1 MAVIFSRRFFQA
13 GTLAALLFII
23 ISACGSSSAY
33 ADNGGVLW
41 KQRGA
46 EIASHEPPKEP
57 SLVPVVISAMAGSVL
72 GIEVAVVGIGVAT
85 GTTTSWWVLG
95 TGGAVIGAVGGYL
108 AGDYFFNPKPETK
121 SKPELKAAPTQLQ
134 TAQKDKP
141 LR

>member
-1 MAVIFSRRFFQA
+1 MIFSHRLFHA
-13 GTLAALLFII
+13 GALAALLVFI
-23 ISACGSSSAY
+23 ISAFGPSPAY

-85 GTTTSWWVLG
+85 GTTMSWWALG

-108 AGDYFFNPKPETK
+108 AGDYYFNPKPEPKPT
-121 SKPELKAAPTQLQ
+121 PELKPTPTQLQ
-134 TAQKDKP
+134 TAQKDRQ